1 MTAAPPHGFSS
12 ETLAFEAVAAR
23 DGDDTYHVYYLG
35 DCDRAGHD
43 AARALEEKLTRFAHE
58 EDIEVIFEQI
68 AVTKEQVKQW
78 GLPTREPNRKSAAD
92 KKWPYGP
99 CLDVTLEPSI
109 CDFLKC
115 LRSLDTLPPFHT
127 IDYVSRL
134 RSRRH
139 GNI

>member
-1 MTAAPPHGFSS
+1 VTAAPPHGFSS

-99 CLDVTLEPSI
+99 W
-109 CDFLKC
+109 
-115 LRSLDTLPPFHT
+115 LRRDARTIHLRLPEMTQVP
-127 IDYVSRL
+127 
-134 RSRRH
+134 RH
-139 GNI
+139 AAPLSHD